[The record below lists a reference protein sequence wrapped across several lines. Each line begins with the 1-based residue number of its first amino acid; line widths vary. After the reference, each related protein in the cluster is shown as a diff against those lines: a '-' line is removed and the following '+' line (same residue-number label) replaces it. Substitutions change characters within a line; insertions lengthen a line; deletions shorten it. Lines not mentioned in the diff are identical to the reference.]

1 MNPKFAPWL
10 RYYQKAGD
18 ADGGGGG
25 GDDDGK
31 GGLLSDHKVE
41 GDDDDDGKKKGGD
54 AGDAGD
60 GGGDGAGDDEG
71 DAEAKKRDQAVSPLH
86 FKARPDHVPEN
97 FWKKDEEGDGGTVEL
112 EALTKSHK
120 DLRSRQATKGKA
132 PDKPEDYTF
141 EFTSPV
147 EGMDIKTDD
156 LLVTAFRKVAHEEG
170 MTQEQF
176 NRIAGKYSTAL
187 INHMK
192 GKIDAGEMEQ
202 YDQDAELAK
211 LGENGKPVM
220 DGVKGWLKGLMTRGM
235 LSEGQF
241 KRLVISGDYADGIS
255 GLAVLRSLAG
265 EVPIPLG
272 QPLEGEGMPSDED
285 LYARVGDDRYREG
298 TAFYKE
304 TEALFQKRWGKSPA
318 GASPAGLGVSTRPQP
333 AAKAK

>member
-1 MNPKFAPWL
+1 M
-10 RYYQKAGD
+10 RYQLTIEGD
-18 ADGGGGG
+18 DDKGGGGGG
-25 GDDDGK
+25 GDDDKGA

-41 GDDDDDGKKKGGD
+41 GDDGDDDGKKKGDD
-54 AGDAGD
+54 AGGAGD
-60 GGGDGAGDDEG
+60 DGGKGAGDDE
-71 DAEAKKRDQAVSPLH
+71 DAAKAKAAAAAVSPLH
-86 FKARPDHVPEN
+86 FEARPEHVPEN
-97 FWKKDEEGDGGTVEL
+97 FWKKDEEGDGGTIEL

-132 PDKPEDYTF
+132 PAKPEDYTF

-147 EGMDIKTDD
+147 EGMDIKGDD
-156 LLVTAFRKVAHEEG
+156 MLVTAFRQVAFDEG
-170 MTQEQF
+170 MPQEQF
-176 NRIAGKYSTAL
+176 NRIAGKYSAAL
-187 INHMK
+187 INFMK

-202 YDQDAELAK
+202 YDQDVELKK
-211 LGENGKPVM
+211 LGENGKPLM
-220 DGVKGWLKGLMTRGM
+220 DGVKGWLKGLVTRGL

-241 KRLVISGDYADGIS
+241 TRLVTSGDYADGIS

-285 LYARVGDDRYREG
+285 LYARVGDERYREG

-304 TEALFQKRWGKSPA
+304 TEALFQKRWGRSAA

-333 AAKAK
+333 AAKGK